1 MIEAERLEISFQIL
15 DIFEKYHD
23 LRPGIDE
30 PHEVWIEKMDI
41 CLGYL
46 KEIERL
52 QHLSFI
58 SLQEKQ
64 PEQQ

>member
-1 MIEAERLEISFQIL
+1 MTEAERLEISFQML
-15 DIFEKYHD
+15 DIFQKYRD
-23 LRPGIDE
+23 LRPCIDE

-52 QHLSFI
+52 QYLSFI

-64 PEQQ
+64 LELQ